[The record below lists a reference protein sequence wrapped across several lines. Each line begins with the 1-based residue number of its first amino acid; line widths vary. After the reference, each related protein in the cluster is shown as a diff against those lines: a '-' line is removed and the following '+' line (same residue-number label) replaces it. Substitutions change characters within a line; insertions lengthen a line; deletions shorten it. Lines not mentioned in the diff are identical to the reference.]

1 MAKFNN
7 PISDKHVTQ
16 QTWHGTF
23 PEMLVIILKSPGPE
37 RGILESPDLWE
48 FPSRSLDDKYRLVV
62 VLVVLINTTII
73 HVSISN
79 QPASFYGFNVSEVN
93 RR

>member
-7 PISDKHVTQ
+7 PISDKPVTQ

-37 RGILESPDLWE
+37 RGMLESPDLWE

-73 HVSISN
+73 LAV
-79 QPASFYGFNVSEVN
+79 PASLPICPSMFFFGSV
-93 RR
+93 